1 MVAGDALVCLA
12 AIALSYVLRF
22 HAPEFLLSR
31 LGHSPDLYVT
41 AAPVVVGLWLLAFY
55 ARDLYDVGRFH
66 SRFAEA
72 IATLSAVAVAT
83 MLVAAASFLSRTD
96 YSRAMLIL
104 FWLLGSTLAVIER
117 SLLAQYRQSRFSRP
131 EAASRTAIIGCGEL
145 GQVVAERVGRYR
157 AFGYQLVGFIC
168 GREEP
173 PESVAGLPVLGR
185 LEDLRAIC
193 IEHGI
198 DEVLVAQPRLEVDRL
213 MGLIAECSDLP
224 VHFDLMAG
232 PLELLTGS
240 MEIEGVADLPVVP
253 LRRRHFALWQEV
265 VKRALDM
272 LASLLLLILTA
283 AVWLIVPPLI
293 RRETGGSAIFE
304 QTRIG
309 FKGRPFTMLKFRT
322 MRCDADPYAP
332 SPVHDEDERITP
344 VGRWLRRFSLDE
356 LPQLLNVLRG
366 EMSLVGPRPEMP
378 FLVEHYQPWQ
388 RLRLE
393 VRPGLTG
400 LWQILGRKDLPLVEN
415 IEYDFYYIN
424 NRSLMMD
431 LLIILRTVP
440 VVLFGKGAY

>member
-1 MVAGDALVCLA
+1 M
-12 AIALSYVLRF
+12 
-22 HAPEFLLSR
+22 
-31 LGHSPDLYVT
+31 
-41 AAPVVVGLWLLAFY
+41 
-55 ARDLYDVGRFH
+55 
-66 SRFAEA
+66 
-72 IATLSAVAVAT
+72 
-83 MLVAAASFLSRTD
+83 
-96 YSRAMLIL
+96 
-104 FWLLGSTLAVIER
+104 
-117 SLLAQYRQSRFSRP
+117 
-131 EAASRTAIIGCGEL
+131 
-145 GQVVAERVGRYR
+145 
-157 AFGYQLVGFIC
+157 
-168 GREEP
+168 
-173 PESVAGLPVLGR
+173 LGR
-185 LEDLRAIC
+185 REDLRAIC

-240 MEIEGVADLPVVP
+240 MEIEGVADLPGGP
-253 LRRRHFALWQEV
+253 LRRRHFALWQEA
-265 VKRALDM
+265 VKRALDV

-283 AVWLIVPPLI
+283 AVWLSVPPLF

-332 SPVHDEDERITP
+332 SPTHDEDERITP

-378 FLVEHYQPWQ
+378 FLVEHYQPGQ

-400 LWQILGRKDLPLVEN
+400 LWQILGRNDLPLLEY
-415 IEYDFYYIN
+415 IEYDFYFIYY
-424 NRSLMMD
+424 RSLLMY
-431 LLIILRTVP
+431 LLIFLRSVP
-440 VVLFGKGAY
+440 VVLVGKGAY